1 MQQGG
6 ITMIGREPQK
16 DNDLFF
22 TCSLI
27 EYIARR
33 TKNKRRTVV
42 DALGKASIEKI
53 YDLADVYH
61 SDNIDAVSDDFIE
74 QTNLQNGDF
83 DNIADAQY
91 AIPTHWDSG
100 KVYKRLILG
109 ISREKQ
115 IPVIDAL
122 FEAYHSFVSDKIDN
136 YNSSFYY
143 DAPQNILYTFLEGK
157 MQ

>member
-1 MQQGG
+1 
-6 ITMIGREPQK
+6 MIGREPQK

-74 QTNLQNGDF
+74 QSNLQNGDF
-83 DNIADAQY
+83 DNIADR
-91 AIPTHWDSG
+91 SEERRVG
-100 KVYKRLILG
+100 KECRL
-109 ISREKQ
+109 
-115 IPVIDAL
+115 
-122 FEAYHSFVSDKIDN
+122 
-136 YNSSFYY
+136 
-143 DAPQNILYTFLEGK
+143 
-157 MQ
+157 